1 MGWWKEEVVP
11 HIVEVSL
18 RGRELGELRRR
29 ACEGLHGRVLEVG
42 FGSGLNVPYYP
53 TRIKQVD
60 VVDPSEIAW
69 KKSSDRRMDTTVPI
83 GRLSRDAE
91 RLNVGEGTFDAAL
104 VTFTLCTVDDP
115 EAVLSEVRRVL
126 KPGASL
132 HFLEHGISDDPDVV
146 KWQRRLEPLQRRFA
160 GGCHLTRDPAVL
172 AVEAGFS
179 VTAVEQVRL
188 PGGPRPFTEGFLGEA
203 VKA

>member
-29 ACEGLHGRVLEVG
+29 ACEGLRGRVLEVG

-91 RLNVGEGTFDAAL
+91 RLNVGAGTFDAAL
-104 VTFTLCTVDDP
+104 VTFTLCTVGDP
-115 EAVLSEVRRVL
+115 EAVLSEVLRVL

-172 AVEAGFS
+172 AVEAGFTL
-179 VTAVEQVRL
+179 TAVEQVRL

>member
-1 MGWWKEEVVP
+1 MGWWKDEVVP
-11 HIVEVSL
+11 HIVDVTL
-18 RGRELGELRRR
+18 RGRELGALRRR
-29 ACEGLHGRVLEVG
+29 ACDGLHGRVLEVG

-53 TRIKQVD
+53 ATIKQVD

-69 KKSSDRRMDTTVPI
+69 KKSAARRLDTTVPI

-91 RLNVGEGTFDAAL
+91 RLNVGEATFDAAL
-104 VTFTLCTVDDP
+104 VTFTLCTVNDP
-115 EAVLSEVRRVL
+115 ESVLKEVRRVL
-126 KPGASL
+126 KPGASF

-160 GGCHLTRDPAVL
+160 GGCHLTRDPAVM
-172 AVEAGFS
+172 AIEAGFS
-179 VTAVEQVRL
+179 LTKVEQIRL
-188 PGGPRPFTEGFLGEA
+188 PGGPRAFTEGFFGEA

>member
-1 MGWWKEEVVP
+1 MGWWKDEVVP
-11 HIVEVSL
+11 HIVDVTL

-29 ACEGLHGRVLEVG
+29 VCEGLHGRVLEVG
-42 FGSGLNVPYYP
+42 FGSGLNTPYYP
-53 TRIKQVD
+53 PTIRQVD

-69 KKSSDRRMDTTVPI
+69 KKSADRRLETTVPI
-83 GRLSRDAE
+83 GRLSHDAE
-91 RLNVGEGTFDAAL
+91 RLNVGEATFDAAV
-104 VTFTLCTVDDP
+104 VTFTLCTVTDP
-115 EAVLSEVRRVL
+115 EAVLREVRRVL

-132 HFLEHGISDDPDVV
+132 HFLEHGISDDPDVA

-160 GGCHLTRDPAVL
+160 GGCHLTRDPAVM

-179 VTAVEQVRL
+179 VTAVQQVRL

-203 VKA
+203 VRT

>member
-1 MGWWKEEVVP
+1 MGWWKQEVVP

-18 RGRELGELRRR
+18 RGRELGKLRRR

-53 TRIKQVD
+53 STIKQVD

-69 KKSSDRRMDTTVPI
+69 KKSSDRRLDTTVPV

>member
-1 MGWWKEEVVP
+1 MGWWKQEVVP
-11 HIVEVSL
+11 HIVDVTL
-18 RGRELGELRRR
+18 RGRELGKLRRR

-53 TRIKQVD
+53 STIKQVD

-69 KKSSDRRMDTTVPI
+69 KKSSDRRLDTTVPV

-179 VTAVEQVRL
+179 VTSVEQVRL

>member
-1 MGWWKEEVVP
+1 MGWWKQEVVP

-18 RGRELGELRRR
+18 RGRELGKLRRR

-53 TRIKQVD
+53 STIKQVD

-69 KKSSDRRMDTTVPI
+69 KKSSDRRLDTTVPV

-132 HFLEHGISDDPDVV
+132 HFLEHGISDDPGVV

-188 PGGPRPFTEGFLGEA
+188 PGGPRPFTEGFLGQA

>member
-1 MGWWKEEVVP
+1 MEEVRP
-11 HIVEVSL
+11 TGGWTPRSPSGASL
-18 RGRELGELRRR
+18 
-29 ACEGLHGRVLEVG
+29 ATPN
-42 FGSGLNVPYYP
+42 GS
-53 TRIKQVD
+53 T
-60 VVDPSEIAW
+60 SA
-69 KKSSDRRMDTTVPI
+69 T
-83 GRLSRDAE
+83 
-91 RLNVGEGTFDAAL
+91 GTFDAAL

-188 PGGPRPFTEGFLGEA
+188 PGGPRPFTEGFLGPRRTRREPRDA
-203 VKA
+203 CSASIAGGAARAGRAQRARRARARGIEPRQVVKTMVVRVRGRPPVRPRAR

>member
-1 MGWWKEEVVP
+1 MGWWKQEVVP
-11 HIVEVSL
+11 HIVELSL
-18 RGRELGELRRR
+18 GGRALGKLRRR

-53 TRIKQVD
+53 STIKQVD

-69 KKSSDRRMDTTVPI
+69 KKSSDRRLDTTVPV

-179 VTAVEQVRL
+179 VTAIEQVRL

>member
-11 HIVEVSL
+11 HIVEVTL

-69 KKSSDRRMDTTVPI
+69 KKSSDRRLDTTVPI

-172 AVEAGFS
+172 AVEAGFT

>member
-1 MGWWKEEVVP
+1 M
-11 HIVEVSL
+11 
-18 RGRELGELRRR
+18 
-29 ACEGLHGRVLEVG
+29 
-42 FGSGLNVPYYP
+42 
-53 TRIKQVD
+53 
-60 VVDPSEIAW
+60 
-69 KKSSDRRMDTTVPI
+69 
-83 GRLSRDAE
+83 
-91 RLNVGEGTFDAAL
+91 
-104 VTFTLCTVDDP
+104 
-115 EAVLSEVRRVL
+115 L

>member
-11 HIVEVSL
+11 HIVEVTL
-18 RGRELGELRRR
+18 RGRELGKLRRR

-53 TRIKQVD
+53 STIKQVD

-69 KKSSDRRMDTTVPI
+69 KKSSDRRLDTTVPV

>member
-11 HIVEVSL
+11 HIVDVTL
-18 RGRELGELRRR
+18 RGRELGKLRRR

-53 TRIKQVD
+53 TTIKQVD

-69 KKSSDRRMDTTVPI
+69 KKSSDRRLDTTVPV

>member
-1 MGWWKEEVVP
+1 MGWWKQEVVP

-18 RGRELGELRRR
+18 RGRELGKLRRR

-53 TRIKQVD
+53 TTIKQVD

-69 KKSSDRRMDTTVPI
+69 KKSADRRLETTVPV